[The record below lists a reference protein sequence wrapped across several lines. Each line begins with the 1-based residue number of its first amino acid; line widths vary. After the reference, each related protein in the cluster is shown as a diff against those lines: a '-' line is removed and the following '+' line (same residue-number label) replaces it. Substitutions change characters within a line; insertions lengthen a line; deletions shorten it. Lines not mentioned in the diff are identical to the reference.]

1 MFVIKRDGSQEEVSF
16 DKILHR
22 IKKVSDGLNVNVH
35 EITQKVCTRI
45 HDNVKTHELDEFASQ
60 LCSSL
65 IIEHPDYGTLASRLV
80 ISNHQKRTSPSFSET
95 ISTLYDNYNFEGQH
109 TPIISKEL
117 YEITMKNKEKLNDYI
132 KYDRDYLVDYFG
144 FKTLERAYLQRKNGK
159 LIERPQHMWMR
170 VALGI
175 HGKDFKE
182 ALETYDLLSQKFFTH
197 ASPTLFN
204 AGTPRSQMSSC
215 FLLDVE
221 DSIKGIYENI
231 GDCAQISKYAGGIGI
246 NVHDIRCK
254 DSVIRGT
261 NGKTDGIIPML
272 RVYNAT
278 ARYVNQSSKRLG
290 SIAVYIEPWHGD
302 IMDWLDLRKNH
313 GAEEERAR
321 DLFYAM
327 WIPDLFME
335 RVKNDEMWSLMCPD
349 ICKGLST
356 SYGEEFKHLYTKYER
371 EGKFIKQV
379 KAQQIWFKILEAQI
393 ETGTPYMAF
402 KDAVN
407 IKSNQKNIGAIKSS
421 NLCVAPETL
430 ILTDKGH
437 IEIQKLEG
445 LDVNVW
451 NGHEFSKTKII
462 KTGENQELMKVSFS
476 DSSELICTPYHK
488 FYIQDNYISNT
499 KNDIIN
505 SKNVNIVEA
514 QNLKPDMKIIKCNYP
529 IIDNQ
534 NEILED
540 AYTNGF
546 FTGDG
551 TYNNSVINEKNCN
564 FKALEGKAYCKRHIN
579 YQIDNE
585 TTDKCSGISY
595 SRKNIVTLYGEK
607 IKLLEHLNYNSHGEI
622 KDNKLNV
629 TLNVNLKDK
638 FFVPMN
644 NSLKSKLEWFAGYAD
659 ADGCITKNN
668 NNNSLQIACI
678 HKEFLLNVKL
688 MLQTCGINSIVT
700 LMKNKGYTYLPDGKN
715 GYKNYSTKPIWR
727 ILVASNELRK
737 LVNLGFKPNRLII
750 DIEHNIQRSAT
761 KFIKIKNIEKIDR
774 IDDTYCF
781 NETKRHAGIF
791 NGNITSQCIEI
802 VEFTAPD
809 EIAVCNLASIC
820 LPMFVEYEDEKPIYN
835 YEKLHH
841 ITKVITKNLNKI
853 IDKNF
858 YPVDKAWRSNMKHRP
873 TGIGVQGLAD
883 TFIKMRVAFDS
894 VEAKEINKKIF
905 ETIYH
910 GSLECSMEISKKRKR
925 LYDEMMMLS
934 TAGLDDN
941 MGKIKDIDNYLN
953 LNEWEHKLSK
963 KFKGSYSTYEGSP
976 ISKGILQFDMWNVK
990 PDSGLFDWNKLKEDI
1005 KENGV
1010 RNSLLVALMPTA
1022 STSQIMGNNEAFE
1035 AITSNLYKRKT
1046 LAGEFI
1052 LVNKHLVSDLI
1063 KLDLWNKDIR
1073 EQIMINDGSV
1083 QNIDGIPDD
1092 IKALYKTVW
1101 EIKQKS
1107 IIDLA
1112 AERAP
1117 FVCQTQSMNLFVAEP
1132 NPNLLTKMHFY
1143 TWSKGLKTGMY
1154 YLRTRPRAS
1163 TQQFTID
1170 PTKSKSNLTQ
1180 SKSKDDTNQT
1190 ETNNT
1195 NINTM
1200 KEPEE
1205 CENCGA

>member
-22 IKKVSDGLNVNVH
+22 IKKVSDELSVNVH
-35 EITQKVCTRI
+35 EITQKVCARI

-65 IIEHPDYGTLASRLV
+65 ILEHPDYGKLASRLV

-95 ISTLYDNYNFEGQH
+95 ISILYDNYNFEGNH
-109 TPIISKEL
+109 NPIISKEL

-132 KYDRDYLVDYFG
+132 DYDRDYLIDYFG
-144 FKTLERAYLQRKNGK
+144 FKTLERAYLLRKDGK
-159 LIERPQHMWMR
+159 IIERPQHMWMR

-175 HGKDFKE
+175 HGKDFKD

-356 SYGEEFKHLYTKYER
+356 SYGEDFKKLYTKYES

-379 KAQQIWFKILEAQI
+379 KAQKIWYKILEAQI

-407 IKSNQKNIGAIKSS
+407 LKNNQQNIGTIKSS
-421 NLCVAPETL
+421 NLC
-430 ILTDKGH
+430 
-437 IEIQKLEG
+437 IEI
-445 LDVNVW
+445 N
-451 NGHEFSKTKII
+451 
-462 KTGENQELMKVSFS
+462 
-476 DSSELICTPYHK
+476 
-488 FYIQDNYISNT
+488 
-499 KNDIIN
+499 
-505 SKNVNIVEA
+505 
-514 QNLKPDMKIIKCNYP
+514 
-529 IIDNQ
+529 
-534 NEILED
+534 
-540 AYTNGF
+540 
-546 FTGDG
+546 
-551 TYNNSVINEKNCN
+551 
-564 FKALEGKAYCKRHIN
+564 
-579 YQIDNE
+579 
-585 TTDKCSGISY
+585 
-595 SRKNIVTLYGEK
+595 
-607 IKLLEHLNYNSHGEI
+607 
-622 KDNKLNV
+622 
-629 TLNVNLKDK
+629 
-638 FFVPMN
+638 
-644 NSLKSKLEWFAGYAD
+644 
-659 ADGCITKNN
+659 
-668 NNNSLQIACI
+668 
-678 HKEFLLNVKL
+678 
-688 MLQTCGINSIVT
+688 
-700 LMKNKGYTYLPDGKN
+700 
-715 GYKNYSTKPIWR
+715 
-727 ILVASNELRK
+727 
-737 LVNLGFKPNRLII
+737 
-750 DIEHNIQRSAT
+750 
-761 KFIKIKNIEKIDR
+761 
-774 IDDTYCF
+774 
-781 NETKRHAGIF
+781 
-791 NGNITSQCIEI
+791 
-802 VEFTAPD
+802 EFTAPD

-820 LPMFVEYEDEKPIYN
+820 LPMFVEYENEKPIYN
-835 YEKLHH
+835 FEKLHS

-883 TFIKMRVAFDS
+883 TFIKMRMAFDS
-894 VEAKEINKKIF
+894 SEAKELNKKIF

-910 GSLECSMEISKKRKR
+910 GSVECSMELSRKRKR
-925 LYDEMMMLS
+925 LYEEMTMLS
-934 TAGLDDN
+934 TAGLEDN
-941 MGKIKDIDNYLN
+941 MEKIKQIEEHLN
-953 LNEWEHKLSK
+953 LNEWERKLSK
-963 KFKGSYSTYEGSP
+963 KFKGAYSSYEGSP
-976 ISKGILQFDMWNVK
+976 VSKGILQFDMWNVK
-990 PDSGLFDWNKLKEDI
+990 PDSGMYDWDKLKLNI

-1010 RNSLLVALMPTA
+1010 RNSLLIALMPTA

-1052 LVNKHLVSDLI
+1052 LINKYLVEDLI
-1063 KLDLWNKDIR
+1063 KLDLWNIDIR
-1073 EQIMINDGSV
+1073 EKIMINDGSV
-1083 QNIDGIPDD
+1083 QNIEEIPDN
-1092 IKALYKTVW
+1092 IKSLYKTVW
-1101 EIKQKS
+1101 EIKQKN
-1107 IIDLA
+1107 IIDLSA
-1112 AERAP
+1112 DRAP
-1117 FVCQTQSMNLFVAEP
+1117 YICQAQSMNLFVAEP

-1143 TWSKGLKTGMY
+1143 TWGKGLKTGMY

-1170 PTKSKSNLTQ
+1170 PRKSKSNLGQ
-1180 SKSKDDTNQT
+1180 
-1190 ETNNT
+1190 NT
-1195 NINTM
+1195 NIAPST
-1200 KEPEE
+1200 EPEE
-1205 CENCGA
+1205 CLNCGA

>member
-95 ISTLYDNYNFEGQH
+95 ISILYDNYNFEGQR

-144 FKTLERAYLQRKNGK
+144 FKTLERAYLLRKNGK

-407 IKSNQKNIGAIKSS
+407 IKSNQKNIGTIKSS
-421 NLCVAPETL
+421 NLC
-430 ILTDKGH
+430 
-437 IEIQKLEG
+437 IEI
-445 LDVNVW
+445 
-451 NGHEFSKTKII
+451 
-462 KTGENQELMKVSFS
+462 NQ
-476 DSSELICTPYHK
+476 
-488 FYIQDNYISNT
+488 
-499 KNDIIN
+499 
-505 SKNVNIVEA
+505 
-514 QNLKPDMKIIKCNYP
+514 
-529 IIDNQ
+529 
-534 NEILED
+534 
-540 AYTNGF
+540 
-546 FTGDG
+546 
-551 TYNNSVINEKNCN
+551 
-564 FKALEGKAYCKRHIN
+564 
-579 YQIDNE
+579 
-585 TTDKCSGISY
+585 
-595 SRKNIVTLYGEK
+595 
-607 IKLLEHLNYNSHGEI
+607 
-622 KDNKLNV
+622 
-629 TLNVNLKDK
+629 
-638 FFVPMN
+638 
-644 NSLKSKLEWFAGYAD
+644 
-659 ADGCITKNN
+659 
-668 NNNSLQIACI
+668 
-678 HKEFLLNVKL
+678 
-688 MLQTCGINSIVT
+688 
-700 LMKNKGYTYLPDGKN
+700 
-715 GYKNYSTKPIWR
+715 
-727 ILVASNELRK
+727 
-737 LVNLGFKPNRLII
+737 
-750 DIEHNIQRSAT
+750 
-761 KFIKIKNIEKIDR
+761 
-774 IDDTYCF
+774 
-781 NETKRHAGIF
+781 
-791 NGNITSQCIEI
+791 
-802 VEFTAPD
+802 FTAPD

-894 VEAKEINKKIF
+894 LEAKEINKKIF

-934 TAGLDDN
+934 TTGLDDN
-941 MGKIKDIDNYLN
+941 MEKIKDIDNYLN

-1052 LVNKHLVSDLI
+1052 LVNKHLVYDLI

-1112 AERAP
+1112 TERAP

-1180 SKSKDDTNQT
+1180 SKSKDGTNET

>member
-22 IKKVSDGLNVNVH
+22 IKKVSNDLNVNVH
-35 EITQKVCTRI
+35 EITQKVCARI

-65 IIEHPDYGTLASRLV
+65 IEHPDYGKLASRLV

-95 ISTLYDNYNFEGQH
+95 ISILYDNYNFEGKH
-109 TPIISKEL
+109 NPIISKEI
-117 YEITMKNKEKLNDYI
+117 YDITMKNKEKLNDYI
-132 KYDRDYLVDYFG
+132 NYERDYDIDYFG
-144 FKTLERAYLQRKNGK
+144 FKTLERAYLLRKDDK
-159 LIERPQHMWMR
+159 IIERPQHMWMR

-175 HGKDFKE
+175 HGKDFKD
-182 ALETYDLLSQKFFTH
+182 ALETYDLLSKKIFTH

-356 SYGEEFKHLYTKYER
+356 AYGNKFTELYTKYES
-371 EGKFIKQV
+371 EGKYIKQI
-379 KAQQIWFKILEAQI
+379 KAQKIWYKILEAQI

-407 IKSNQKNIGAIKSS
+407 LKNNQQNIGTIKSS
-421 NLCVAPETL
+421 NLC
-430 ILTDKGH
+430 
-437 IEIQKLEG
+437 IEI
-445 LDVNVW
+445 N
-451 NGHEFSKTKII
+451 
-462 KTGENQELMKVSFS
+462 
-476 DSSELICTPYHK
+476 
-488 FYIQDNYISNT
+488 
-499 KNDIIN
+499 
-505 SKNVNIVEA
+505 
-514 QNLKPDMKIIKCNYP
+514 
-529 IIDNQ
+529 
-534 NEILED
+534 
-540 AYTNGF
+540 
-546 FTGDG
+546 
-551 TYNNSVINEKNCN
+551 
-564 FKALEGKAYCKRHIN
+564 
-579 YQIDNE
+579 
-585 TTDKCSGISY
+585 
-595 SRKNIVTLYGEK
+595 
-607 IKLLEHLNYNSHGEI
+607 
-622 KDNKLNV
+622 
-629 TLNVNLKDK
+629 
-638 FFVPMN
+638 
-644 NSLKSKLEWFAGYAD
+644 
-659 ADGCITKNN
+659 
-668 NNNSLQIACI
+668 
-678 HKEFLLNVKL
+678 
-688 MLQTCGINSIVT
+688 
-700 LMKNKGYTYLPDGKN
+700 
-715 GYKNYSTKPIWR
+715 
-727 ILVASNELRK
+727 
-737 LVNLGFKPNRLII
+737 
-750 DIEHNIQRSAT
+750 
-761 KFIKIKNIEKIDR
+761 
-774 IDDTYCF
+774 
-781 NETKRHAGIF
+781 
-791 NGNITSQCIEI
+791 
-802 VEFTAPD
+802 EFTAPD

-820 LPMFVEYEDEKPIYN
+820 LPMFVEYEDGVPIYN
-835 YEKLHH
+835 FEKLHS

-883 TFIKMRVAFDS
+883 TFIKMRFAFDS
-894 VEAKEINKKIF
+894 QEAKELNTKIF

-925 LYDEMMMLS
+925 LYEEMMMLS
-934 TAGLDDN
+934 TSGLEN
-941 MGKIKDIDNYLN
+941 NIGKIKEIENHLN
-953 LNEWEHKLSK
+953 MNEWEHKLSK
-963 KFKGSYSTYEGSP
+963 KFKGAYSTYEGSP
-976 ISKGILQFDMWNVK
+976 VSKGILQFDMWNVI
-990 PDSGLFDWNKLKEDI
+990 PDSGLYDWDKLKIDI
-1005 KENGV
+1005 KENGI

-1052 LVNKHLVSDLI
+1052 LINKYLVNDLI
-1063 KLDLWNKDIR
+1063 KLNLWNNDMK
-1073 EQIMINDGSV
+1073 EKIMINDGSI
-1083 QNIDGIPDD
+1083 QNIDEIPDK
-1092 IKALYKTVW
+1092 IKPLYKTVW
-1101 EIKQKS
+1101 EIKQKT
-1107 IIDLA
+1107 IIDMA
-1112 AERAP
+1112 ADRSP
-1117 FVCQTQSMNLFVAEP
+1117 YICQTQSMNLFVAEP
-1132 NPNLLTKMHFY
+1132 NPNILTKMHFY

-1154 YLRTRPRAS
+1154 YLRTRPKAS

-1170 PTKSKSNLTQ
+1170 PRKSKSNLGQNKNITQ
-1180 SKSKDDTNQT
+1180 TN
-1190 ETNNT
+1190 
-1195 NINTM
+1195 
-1200 KEPEE
+1200 EPED
-1205 CENCGA
+1205 CISCGA

>member
-1 MFVIKRDGSQEEVSF
+1 MIIYLKKFSVLYSNMFVIKRDGSQEEVSF

-22 IKKVSDGLNVNVH
+22 IKKVSDELSVNVH
-35 EITQKVCTRI
+35 EITQKVCARI

-65 IIEHPDYGTLASRLV
+65 ILEHPDYGKLASRLV

-95 ISTLYDNYNFEGQH
+95 ISILYDNYNFEGNH
-109 TPIISKEL
+109 NPIISKEL

-132 KYDRDYLVDYFG
+132 DYDRDYLIDYFG
-144 FKTLERAYLQRKNGK
+144 FKTLERAYLLRKDGK
-159 LIERPQHMWMR
+159 IIERPQHMWMR

-175 HGKDFKE
+175 HGKDFKD

-356 SYGEEFKHLYTKYER
+356 SYGEDFKKLYTKYES

-379 KAQQIWFKILEAQI
+379 KAQKIWYKILEAQI

-407 IKSNQKNIGAIKSS
+407 LKNNQQNIGTIKSS
-421 NLCVAPETL
+421 NLC
-430 ILTDKGH
+430 
-437 IEIQKLEG
+437 IEI
-445 LDVNVW
+445 N
-451 NGHEFSKTKII
+451 
-462 KTGENQELMKVSFS
+462 
-476 DSSELICTPYHK
+476 
-488 FYIQDNYISNT
+488 
-499 KNDIIN
+499 
-505 SKNVNIVEA
+505 
-514 QNLKPDMKIIKCNYP
+514 
-529 IIDNQ
+529 
-534 NEILED
+534 
-540 AYTNGF
+540 
-546 FTGDG
+546 
-551 TYNNSVINEKNCN
+551 
-564 FKALEGKAYCKRHIN
+564 
-579 YQIDNE
+579 
-585 TTDKCSGISY
+585 
-595 SRKNIVTLYGEK
+595 
-607 IKLLEHLNYNSHGEI
+607 
-622 KDNKLNV
+622 
-629 TLNVNLKDK
+629 
-638 FFVPMN
+638 
-644 NSLKSKLEWFAGYAD
+644 
-659 ADGCITKNN
+659 
-668 NNNSLQIACI
+668 
-678 HKEFLLNVKL
+678 
-688 MLQTCGINSIVT
+688 
-700 LMKNKGYTYLPDGKN
+700 
-715 GYKNYSTKPIWR
+715 
-727 ILVASNELRK
+727 
-737 LVNLGFKPNRLII
+737 
-750 DIEHNIQRSAT
+750 
-761 KFIKIKNIEKIDR
+761 
-774 IDDTYCF
+774 
-781 NETKRHAGIF
+781 
-791 NGNITSQCIEI
+791 
-802 VEFTAPD
+802 EFTAPD

-820 LPMFVEYEDEKPIYN
+820 LPMFVEYENEKPIYN
-835 YEKLHH
+835 FEKLHS

-883 TFIKMRVAFDS
+883 TFIKMRMPFDS
-894 VEAKEINKKIF
+894 PEAKELNKKIF

-910 GSLECSMEISKKRKR
+910 GSVECSMELSRKRKR
-925 LYDEMMMLS
+925 LYEEMTMLS
-934 TAGLDDN
+934 TAGLEDN
-941 MGKIKDIDNYLN
+941 MEKIKQIEEHLN
-953 LNEWEHKLSK
+953 LNEWERKLSK
-963 KFKGSYSTYEGSP
+963 KFKGAYSSYEGSP
-976 ISKGILQFDMWNVK
+976 VSKGILQFDMWNVK
-990 PDSGLFDWNKLKEDI
+990 PDSGMYDWDKLKLNI

-1010 RNSLLVALMPTA
+1010 RNSLLIALMPTA

-1052 LVNKHLVSDLI
+1052 LINKYLVEDLI
-1063 KLDLWNKDIR
+1063 KLDLWNIDIR
-1073 EQIMINDGSV
+1073 EKIMINDGSV
-1083 QNIDGIPDD
+1083 QNIEEIPDN
-1092 IKALYKTVW
+1092 IKSLYKTVW
-1101 EIKQKS
+1101 EIKQKN
-1107 IIDLA
+1107 IIDLSA
-1112 AERAP
+1112 DRAP
-1117 FVCQTQSMNLFVAEP
+1117 YICQAQSMNLFVAEP

-1143 TWSKGLKTGMY
+1143 TWGKGLKTGMY

-1170 PTKSKSNLTQ
+1170 PRKSKSNLGQ
-1180 SKSKDDTNQT
+1180 
-1190 ETNNT
+1190 NT
-1195 NINTM
+1195 NIAPST
-1200 KEPEE
+1200 EPEE
-1205 CENCGA
+1205 CLNCGA

>member
-1 MFVIKRDGSQEEVSF
+1 MIIYLKKFSVLYSNMFVIKRDGSQEEVSF

-22 IKKVSDGLNVNVH
+22 IKKVSDELSVNVH
-35 EITQKVCTRI
+35 EITQKVCARI

-65 IIEHPDYGTLASRLV
+65 ILEHPDYGKLASRLV

-95 ISTLYDNYNFEGQH
+95 ISILYDNYNFEGNH
-109 TPIISKEL
+109 NPIISKEL

-132 KYDRDYLVDYFG
+132 DYDRDYLIDYFG
-144 FKTLERAYLQRKNGK
+144 FKTLERAYLLRKDGK
-159 LIERPQHMWMR
+159 IIERPQHMWMR

-175 HGKDFKE
+175 HGKDFKD

-356 SYGEEFKHLYTKYER
+356 SYGEDFKKLYTKYES

-379 KAQQIWFKILEAQI
+379 KAQKIWYKILEAQI

-407 IKSNQKNIGAIKSS
+407 LKNNQQNIGTIKSS
-421 NLCVAPETL
+421 NLC
-430 ILTDKGH
+430 
-437 IEIQKLEG
+437 IEI
-445 LDVNVW
+445 N
-451 NGHEFSKTKII
+451 
-462 KTGENQELMKVSFS
+462 
-476 DSSELICTPYHK
+476 
-488 FYIQDNYISNT
+488 
-499 KNDIIN
+499 
-505 SKNVNIVEA
+505 
-514 QNLKPDMKIIKCNYP
+514 
-529 IIDNQ
+529 
-534 NEILED
+534 
-540 AYTNGF
+540 
-546 FTGDG
+546 
-551 TYNNSVINEKNCN
+551 
-564 FKALEGKAYCKRHIN
+564 
-579 YQIDNE
+579 
-585 TTDKCSGISY
+585 
-595 SRKNIVTLYGEK
+595 
-607 IKLLEHLNYNSHGEI
+607 
-622 KDNKLNV
+622 
-629 TLNVNLKDK
+629 
-638 FFVPMN
+638 
-644 NSLKSKLEWFAGYAD
+644 
-659 ADGCITKNN
+659 
-668 NNNSLQIACI
+668 
-678 HKEFLLNVKL
+678 
-688 MLQTCGINSIVT
+688 
-700 LMKNKGYTYLPDGKN
+700 
-715 GYKNYSTKPIWR
+715 
-727 ILVASNELRK
+727 
-737 LVNLGFKPNRLII
+737 
-750 DIEHNIQRSAT
+750 
-761 KFIKIKNIEKIDR
+761 
-774 IDDTYCF
+774 
-781 NETKRHAGIF
+781 
-791 NGNITSQCIEI
+791 
-802 VEFTAPD
+802 EFTAPD

-820 LPMFVEYEDEKPIYN
+820 LPMFVEYENEKPIYN
-835 YEKLHH
+835 FEKLHS

-883 TFIKMRVAFDS
+883 TFIKMRMAFDS
-894 VEAKEINKKIF
+894 SEAKELNKKIF

-910 GSLECSMEISKKRKR
+910 GSVECSMELSRKRKR
-925 LYDEMMMLS
+925 LYEEMTMLS
-934 TAGLDDN
+934 TAGLEDN
-941 MGKIKDIDNYLN
+941 MEKIKQIEEHLN
-953 LNEWEHKLSK
+953 LNEWERKLSK
-963 KFKGSYSTYEGSP
+963 KFKGAYSSYEGSP
-976 ISKGILQFDMWNVK
+976 VSKGILQFDMWNVK
-990 PDSGLFDWNKLKEDI
+990 PDSGMYDWDKLKLNI

-1010 RNSLLVALMPTA
+1010 RNSLLIALMPTA

-1052 LVNKHLVSDLI
+1052 LINKYLVEDLI
-1063 KLDLWNKDIR
+1063 KLDLWNTDIR
-1073 EQIMINDGSV
+1073 EKIMINDGSV
-1083 QNIDGIPDD
+1083 QNIEEIPDN

-1101 EIKQKS
+1101 EIKQKN
-1107 IIDLA
+1107 IIDLSA
-1112 AERAP
+1112 DRAP
-1117 FVCQTQSMNLFVAEP
+1117 YICQAQSMNLFVAEP

-1143 TWSKGLKTGMY
+1143 TWGKGLKTGMY

-1170 PTKSKSNLTQ
+1170 PRKSKSNLGQ
-1180 SKSKDDTNQT
+1180 
-1190 ETNNT
+1190 NT
-1195 NINTM
+1195 NIAPST
-1200 KEPEE
+1200 EPEE
-1205 CENCGA
+1205 CLNCGA

>member
-1 MFVIKRDGSQEEVSF
+1 MIIYLKKFSVLYSNMFVIKRDGSQEEVSF

-22 IKKVSDGLNVNVH
+22 IKKVSDELSVNVH
-35 EITQKVCTRI
+35 EITQKVCARI

-65 IIEHPDYGTLASRLV
+65 ILEHPDYGKLASRLV

-95 ISTLYDNYNFEGQH
+95 ISILYDNYNFEGNH
-109 TPIISKEL
+109 NPIISKEL

-132 KYDRDYLVDYFG
+132 DYDRDYLIDYFG
-144 FKTLERAYLQRKNGK
+144 FKTLERAYLLRKDGK
-159 LIERPQHMWMR
+159 IIERPQHMWMR

-175 HGKDFKE
+175 HGKDFKD

-290 SIAVYIEPWHGD
+290 SIAIYIEPWHGD

-356 SYGEEFKHLYTKYER
+356 SYGEDFKKLYTKYES

-379 KAQQIWFKILEAQI
+379 KAQKIWYKILEAQI

-407 IKSNQKNIGAIKSS
+407 LKNNQQNIGTIKSS
-421 NLCVAPETL
+421 NLC
-430 ILTDKGH
+430 
-437 IEIQKLEG
+437 IEI
-445 LDVNVW
+445 N
-451 NGHEFSKTKII
+451 
-462 KTGENQELMKVSFS
+462 
-476 DSSELICTPYHK
+476 
-488 FYIQDNYISNT
+488 
-499 KNDIIN
+499 
-505 SKNVNIVEA
+505 
-514 QNLKPDMKIIKCNYP
+514 
-529 IIDNQ
+529 
-534 NEILED
+534 
-540 AYTNGF
+540 
-546 FTGDG
+546 
-551 TYNNSVINEKNCN
+551 
-564 FKALEGKAYCKRHIN
+564 
-579 YQIDNE
+579 
-585 TTDKCSGISY
+585 
-595 SRKNIVTLYGEK
+595 
-607 IKLLEHLNYNSHGEI
+607 
-622 KDNKLNV
+622 
-629 TLNVNLKDK
+629 
-638 FFVPMN
+638 
-644 NSLKSKLEWFAGYAD
+644 
-659 ADGCITKNN
+659 
-668 NNNSLQIACI
+668 
-678 HKEFLLNVKL
+678 
-688 MLQTCGINSIVT
+688 
-700 LMKNKGYTYLPDGKN
+700 
-715 GYKNYSTKPIWR
+715 
-727 ILVASNELRK
+727 
-737 LVNLGFKPNRLII
+737 
-750 DIEHNIQRSAT
+750 
-761 KFIKIKNIEKIDR
+761 
-774 IDDTYCF
+774 
-781 NETKRHAGIF
+781 
-791 NGNITSQCIEI
+791 
-802 VEFTAPD
+802 EFTAPD

-820 LPMFVEYEDEKPIYN
+820 LPMFVEYENEKPIYN
-835 YEKLHH
+835 FEKLHS

-883 TFIKMRVAFDS
+883 TFIKMRMAFDS
-894 VEAKEINKKIF
+894 LEAKELNKKIF

-910 GSLECSMEISKKRKR
+910 GSVECSMELSRKRKR
-925 LYDEMMMLS
+925 LYEEMTMLS
-934 TAGLDDN
+934 TAGLEDN
-941 MGKIKDIDNYLN
+941 MEKIKQIEEHLN
-953 LNEWEHKLSK
+953 LNEWERKLSK
-963 KFKGSYSTYEGSP
+963 KFKGAYSSYEGSP
-976 ISKGILQFDMWNVK
+976 VSKGILQFDMWNVK
-990 PDSGLFDWNKLKEDI
+990 PDSGMYDWDKLKLNI

-1010 RNSLLVALMPTA
+1010 RNSLLIALMPTA

-1052 LVNKHLVSDLI
+1052 LINKYLVEDLI
-1063 KLDLWNKDIR
+1063 KLDLWNTDIR
-1073 EQIMINDGSV
+1073 EKIMINDGSV
-1083 QNIDGIPDD
+1083 QNIEEIPDN

-1101 EIKQKS
+1101 EIKQKN
-1107 IIDLA
+1107 IIDLSA
-1112 AERAP
+1112 DRAP
-1117 FVCQTQSMNLFVAEP
+1117 YICQAQSMNLFVAEP

-1143 TWSKGLKTGMY
+1143 TWGKGLKTGMY

-1170 PTKSKSNLTQ
+1170 PRKSKSNLGQ
-1180 SKSKDDTNQT
+1180 
-1190 ETNNT
+1190 NT
-1195 NINTM
+1195 NIAPST
-1200 KEPEE
+1200 EPEE
-1205 CENCGA
+1205 CLNCGA

>member
-22 IKKVSDGLNVNVH
+22 IKKVSDELSVNVH
-35 EITQKVCTRI
+35 EITQKVCARI

-65 IIEHPDYGTLASRLV
+65 ILEHPDYGKLASRLV

-95 ISTLYDNYNFEGQH
+95 ISILYDNYNFEGNH
-109 TPIISKEL
+109 NPIISKEL

-132 KYDRDYLVDYFG
+132 DYDRDYLIDYFG
-144 FKTLERAYLQRKNGK
+144 FKTLERAYLLRKDGK
-159 LIERPQHMWMR
+159 IIERPQHMWMR

-175 HGKDFKE
+175 HGKDFKD

-290 SIAVYIEPWHGD
+290 SIAIYIEPWHGD

-356 SYGEEFKHLYTKYER
+356 SYGEDFKKLYTKYES

-379 KAQQIWFKILEAQI
+379 KAQKIWYKILEAQI

-407 IKSNQKNIGAIKSS
+407 LKNNQQNIGTIKSS
-421 NLCVAPETL
+421 NLC
-430 ILTDKGH
+430 
-437 IEIQKLEG
+437 IEI
-445 LDVNVW
+445 N
-451 NGHEFSKTKII
+451 
-462 KTGENQELMKVSFS
+462 
-476 DSSELICTPYHK
+476 
-488 FYIQDNYISNT
+488 
-499 KNDIIN
+499 
-505 SKNVNIVEA
+505 
-514 QNLKPDMKIIKCNYP
+514 
-529 IIDNQ
+529 
-534 NEILED
+534 
-540 AYTNGF
+540 
-546 FTGDG
+546 
-551 TYNNSVINEKNCN
+551 
-564 FKALEGKAYCKRHIN
+564 
-579 YQIDNE
+579 
-585 TTDKCSGISY
+585 
-595 SRKNIVTLYGEK
+595 
-607 IKLLEHLNYNSHGEI
+607 
-622 KDNKLNV
+622 
-629 TLNVNLKDK
+629 
-638 FFVPMN
+638 
-644 NSLKSKLEWFAGYAD
+644 
-659 ADGCITKNN
+659 
-668 NNNSLQIACI
+668 
-678 HKEFLLNVKL
+678 
-688 MLQTCGINSIVT
+688 
-700 LMKNKGYTYLPDGKN
+700 
-715 GYKNYSTKPIWR
+715 
-727 ILVASNELRK
+727 
-737 LVNLGFKPNRLII
+737 
-750 DIEHNIQRSAT
+750 
-761 KFIKIKNIEKIDR
+761 
-774 IDDTYCF
+774 
-781 NETKRHAGIF
+781 
-791 NGNITSQCIEI
+791 
-802 VEFTAPD
+802 EFTAPD

-820 LPMFVEYEDEKPIYN
+820 LPMFVEYENEKPIYN
-835 YEKLHH
+835 FEKLHS

-883 TFIKMRVAFDS
+883 TFIKMRMAFDS
-894 VEAKEINKKIF
+894 LEAKELNKKIF

-910 GSLECSMEISKKRKR
+910 GSVECSMELSRKRKR
-925 LYDEMMMLS
+925 LYEEMTMLS
-934 TAGLDDN
+934 TAGLEDN
-941 MGKIKDIDNYLN
+941 MEKIKQIEEHLN
-953 LNEWEHKLSK
+953 LNEWERKLSK
-963 KFKGSYSTYEGSP
+963 KFKGAYSSYEGSP
-976 ISKGILQFDMWNVK
+976 VSKGILQFDMWNVK
-990 PDSGLFDWNKLKEDI
+990 PDSGMYDWDKLKLNI
-1005 KENGV
+1005 KENGI
-1010 RNSLLVALMPTA
+1010 RNSLLIALMPTA

-1052 LVNKHLVSDLI
+1052 LINKYLVEDLI
-1063 KLDLWNKDIR
+1063 KLDLWNTDIR
-1073 EQIMINDGSV
+1073 EKIMINDGSV
-1083 QNIDGIPDD
+1083 QNIEEIPDN

-1101 EIKQKS
+1101 EIKQKN
-1107 IIDLA
+1107 IIDLSA
-1112 AERAP
+1112 DRAP
-1117 FVCQTQSMNLFVAEP
+1117 YICQAQSMNLFVAEP

-1143 TWSKGLKTGMY
+1143 TWGKGLKTGMY

-1170 PTKSKSNLTQ
+1170 PRKSKSNLGQ
-1180 SKSKDDTNQT
+1180 
-1190 ETNNT
+1190 NT
-1195 NINTM
+1195 NIAPST
-1200 KEPEE
+1200 EPEE
-1205 CENCGA
+1205 CLNCGA

>member
-22 IKKVSDGLNVNVH
+22 IKKVSDELSVNVH
-35 EITQKVCTRI
+35 EITQKVCARI

-65 IIEHPDYGTLASRLV
+65 ILEHPDYGKLASRLV

-95 ISTLYDNYNFEGQH
+95 ISILYDNYNFEGNH
-109 TPIISKEL
+109 NPIISKEL

-132 KYDRDYLVDYFG
+132 DYDRDYLIDYFG
-144 FKTLERAYLQRKNGK
+144 FKTLERAYLLRKDGK
-159 LIERPQHMWMR
+159 IIERPQHMWMR

-175 HGKDFKE
+175 HGKDFKD

-290 SIAVYIEPWHGD
+290 SIAIYIEPWHGD

-356 SYGEEFKHLYTKYER
+356 SYGEDFKKLYTKYES

-379 KAQQIWFKILEAQI
+379 KAQKIWYKILEAQI

-407 IKSNQKNIGAIKSS
+407 LKNNQQNIGTIKSS
-421 NLCVAPETL
+421 NLC
-430 ILTDKGH
+430 
-437 IEIQKLEG
+437 IEI
-445 LDVNVW
+445 N
-451 NGHEFSKTKII
+451 
-462 KTGENQELMKVSFS
+462 
-476 DSSELICTPYHK
+476 
-488 FYIQDNYISNT
+488 
-499 KNDIIN
+499 
-505 SKNVNIVEA
+505 
-514 QNLKPDMKIIKCNYP
+514 
-529 IIDNQ
+529 
-534 NEILED
+534 
-540 AYTNGF
+540 
-546 FTGDG
+546 
-551 TYNNSVINEKNCN
+551 
-564 FKALEGKAYCKRHIN
+564 
-579 YQIDNE
+579 
-585 TTDKCSGISY
+585 
-595 SRKNIVTLYGEK
+595 
-607 IKLLEHLNYNSHGEI
+607 
-622 KDNKLNV
+622 
-629 TLNVNLKDK
+629 
-638 FFVPMN
+638 
-644 NSLKSKLEWFAGYAD
+644 
-659 ADGCITKNN
+659 
-668 NNNSLQIACI
+668 
-678 HKEFLLNVKL
+678 
-688 MLQTCGINSIVT
+688 
-700 LMKNKGYTYLPDGKN
+700 
-715 GYKNYSTKPIWR
+715 
-727 ILVASNELRK
+727 
-737 LVNLGFKPNRLII
+737 
-750 DIEHNIQRSAT
+750 
-761 KFIKIKNIEKIDR
+761 
-774 IDDTYCF
+774 
-781 NETKRHAGIF
+781 
-791 NGNITSQCIEI
+791 
-802 VEFTAPD
+802 EFTAPD

-820 LPMFVEYEDEKPIYN
+820 LPMFVEYENEKPIYN
-835 YEKLHH
+835 FEKLHS

-883 TFIKMRVAFDS
+883 TFIKMRMAFDS
-894 VEAKEINKKIF
+894 LEAKELNKKIF

-910 GSLECSMEISKKRKR
+910 GSVECSMELSRKRKR
-925 LYDEMMMLS
+925 LYEEMTMLS
-934 TAGLDDN
+934 TAGLEDN
-941 MGKIKDIDNYLN
+941 MEKIKQIEEHLN
-953 LNEWEHKLSK
+953 LNEWERKLSK
-963 KFKGSYSTYEGSP
+963 KFKGAYSSYEGSP
-976 ISKGILQFDMWNVK
+976 VSKGILQFDMWNVK
-990 PDSGLFDWNKLKEDI
+990 PDSGMYDWDKLKLNI

-1010 RNSLLVALMPTA
+1010 RNSLLIALMPTA

-1052 LVNKHLVSDLI
+1052 LINKYLVEDLI
-1063 KLDLWNKDIR
+1063 KLDLWNTDIR
-1073 EQIMINDGSV
+1073 EKIMINDGSV
-1083 QNIDGIPDD
+1083 QNIEEIPDN

-1101 EIKQKS
+1101 EIKQKN
-1107 IIDLA
+1107 IIDLSA
-1112 AERAP
+1112 DRAP
-1117 FVCQTQSMNLFVAEP
+1117 YICQAQSMNLFVAEP

-1143 TWSKGLKTGMY
+1143 TWGKGLKTGMY

-1170 PTKSKSNLTQ
+1170 PRKSKSNLGQ
-1180 SKSKDDTNQT
+1180 
-1190 ETNNT
+1190 NT
-1195 NINTM
+1195 NIAPST
-1200 KEPEE
+1200 EPEE
-1205 CENCGA
+1205 CLNCGA

>member
-22 IKKVSDGLNVNVH
+22 IKKVSDELSVNVH
-35 EITQKVCTRI
+35 EITQKVCARI

-65 IIEHPDYGTLASRLV
+65 ILEHPDYGKLASRLV

-95 ISTLYDNYNFEGQH
+95 ISILYDNYNFEGNH
-109 TPIISKEL
+109 NPIISKEL

-132 KYDRDYLVDYFG
+132 DYDRDYLIDYFG
-144 FKTLERAYLQRKNGK
+144 FKTLERAYLLRKDGK
-159 LIERPQHMWMR
+159 IIERPQHMWMR

-175 HGKDFKE
+175 HGKDFKD

-356 SYGEEFKHLYTKYER
+356 TYGEDFKKLYTKYES

-379 KAQQIWFKILEAQI
+379 KAQKIWYKILEAQI

-407 IKSNQKNIGAIKSS
+407 LKNNQQNIGTIKSS

-445 LDVNVW
+445 QNVNVW
-451 NGHEFSKTKII
+451 NGKEFSETKII

-476 DSSELICTPYHK
+476 DCSELICTPYHK
-488 FYIQDNYISNT
+488 FYIQDNYTNET

-514 QNLKPDMKIIKCNYP
+514 QNLKADMKIIKCNYP

-551 TYNNSVINEKNCN
+551 TYNNSINDEKNCE
-564 FKALEGKAYCKRHIN
+564 FKSLEGKAYCKRHIN

-607 IKLLEHLNYNSHGEI
+607 IKLLKHLNYHSHGDI
-622 KDNKLNV
+622 KNNKLNV

-638 FFVPMN
+638 FFIPMN
-644 NSLKSKLEWFAGYAD
+644 YSLKSKLEWFAGYAD
-659 ADGCITKNN
+659 ADGCITRNK

-688 MLQTCGINSIVT
+688 MLQTCGINCIVSV
-700 LMKNKGYTYLPDGKN
+700 MNNRKYAYLPDGKN

-737 LVNLGFKPNRLII
+737 LVNLGFKPNRLKI

-761 KFIKIKNIEKIDR
+761 KFIKIIDTEKINR
-774 IDDTYCF
+774 TDDTYCF

-802 VEFTAPD
+802 NEFTAPD

-820 LPMFVEYEDEKPIYN
+820 LPMYVEYEDGKPIYN
-835 YEKLHH
+835 FEKLHS

-873 TGIGVQGLAD
+873 TGIGIQGLAD
-883 TFIKMRVAFDS
+883 TFIKMRMGFDS
-894 VEAKEINKKIF
+894 PEAKELNKKIF

-910 GSLECSMEISKKRKR
+910 GSVECSMELSRKRKR
-925 LYDEMMMLS
+925 LYEEMTMLS
-934 TAGLDDN
+934 TTGLEDN
-941 MGKIKDIDNYLN
+941 MDKIKEIEAHLN
-953 LNEWEHKLSK
+953 LNEWERKLSK
-963 KFKGSYSTYEGSP
+963 KFKGAYSSYEGSP
-976 ISKGILQFDMWNVK
+976 VSKGILQFDMWNVK
-990 PDSGLFDWNKLKEDI
+990 PDSGMYDWDKLKLNI

-1010 RNSLLVALMPTA
+1010 RNSLLIALMPTA

-1052 LVNKHLVSDLI
+1052 LINKYLVEDLI
-1063 KLDLWNKDIR
+1063 KLDLWNTDIR
-1073 EQIMINDGSV
+1073 EKIMINDGSV
-1083 QNIDGIPDD
+1083 QNIEEIPDN

-1101 EIKQKS
+1101 EIKQKN
-1107 IIDLA
+1107 IIDLSA
-1112 AERAP
+1112 DRAP
-1117 FVCQTQSMNLFVAEP
+1117 YICQAQSMNLFVAEP

-1143 TWSKGLKTGMY
+1143 TWGKGLKTGMY

-1170 PTKSKSNLTQ
+1170 PRKSKSNLGQ
-1180 SKSKDDTNQT
+1180 
-1190 ETNNT
+1190 NT
-1195 NINTM
+1195 NITPAD
-1200 KEPEE
+1200 EPEE
-1205 CENCGA
+1205 CLNCGA